1 MESIKRACKYF
12 YYRFIRL
19 QTTPES
25 LARGVALGL
34 FISTTPT
41 FGVQTFIALF
51 LAAVLRCSKICA
63 VVAAQLSNALTAPF
77 IFLGTYYLGA
87 VIMGT
92 PFDRSRLNGLLD
104 GFEWGSLWTSGLSV
118 FAPLWDGF
126 RDVFVALWVG
136 GLIVGV
142 VLAAMGY
149 FLVLGIDT
157 KAHLQIVRAQQQAKR
172 QMERLKRLKRKKA
185 PIYEKID

>member
-19 QTTPES
+19 QATPES
-25 LARGVALGL
+25 LARGVAIGL

-51 LAAVLRCSKICA
+51 LAALLRCSKICA
-63 VVAAQLSNALTAPF
+63 MVAAQLSNALTAPF

-87 VIMGT
+87 VILDT
-92 PFDRSRLNGLLD
+92 PFDRSRLDGLMD
-104 GFEWGSLWTSGLSV
+104 GLWGNVWTSGWSA

-126 RDVFVALWVG
+126 QDVFAALWVG

-185 PIYEKID
+185 PVYEKID

>member
-1 MESIKRACKYF
+1 MESIKRVCRYF

-19 QTTPES
+19 QSTPES

-51 LAAVLRCSKICA
+51 MAALLRCSKIGA
-63 VVAAQLSNALTAPF
+63 VVAAQVSNALTAPF

-87 VIMGT
+87 VVLDR
-92 PFDRSRLNGLLD
+92 PFDQSKLDGLLD
-104 GFEWGSLWTSGLSV
+104 GFEWGNVWASGLSA
-118 FAPLWDGF
+118 FAPFWEGF
-126 RDVFVALWVG
+126 RDVFISMWVG

-142 VLAAMGY
+142 TLAAIGY
-149 FLVLGIDT
+149 FMVLGIDT
-157 KAHLQIVRAQQQAKR
+157 KAHMQIIRAKKQV
-172 QMERLKRLKRKKA
+172 ERLKRLKQKNT
-185 PIYEKID
+185 PVCEEND

>member
-19 QTTPES
+19 QATPES

-51 LAAVLRCSKICA
+51 LAAVLRCSKISA
-63 VVAAQLSNALTAPF
+63 VVAAQFSNALTAPF
-77 IFLGTYYLGA
+77 LFMGTYYLGA
-87 VIMGT
+87 VVMDT
-92 PFDRSRLNGLLD
+92 PFERSRLDGLLD
-104 GFEWGSLWTSGLSV
+104 GFEWGDVWTSGFSA
-118 FAPLWDGF
+118 FSPLWEGF
-126 RDVFVALWVG
+126 RDVFISLWVG

-142 VLAAMGY
+142 ILAAIGY
-149 FLVLGIDT
+149 FMVLGIDT
-157 KAHLQIVRAQQQAKR
+157 KAHMQIIRAKKQV
-172 QMERLKRLKRKKA
+172 ERLKRLKQKNA
-185 PIYEKID
+185 PVYEKID

>member
-1 MESIKRACKYF
+1 MQFMESIKRACKYF

-19 QTTPES
+19 QATPES

-51 LAAVLRCSKICA
+51 LAAILRCSKLAAA
-63 VVAAQLSNALTAPF
+63 VAVQLTNALTAPF

-87 VIMGT
+87 VILGR
-92 PFDRSRLNGLLD
+92 PFDQSRLEGLLD
-104 GFEWGSLWTSGLSV
+104 GFHWENVWTSGLSA
-118 FAPLWDGF
+118 FAPLWEGF
-126 RDVFVALWVG
+126 RDVFVSLWVG

-142 VLAAMGY
+142 VLAAIGY
-149 FLVLGIDT
+149 FVVLGIDT
-157 KAHLQIVRAQQQAKR
+157 KAHMQIIRAKKQV
-172 QMERLKRLKRKKA
+172 ERLRRLKQKNA
-185 PIYEKID
+185 PVYEKID

>member
-19 QTTPES
+19 QATPES

-51 LAAVLRCSKICA
+51 LAAILRCSKLSA
-63 VVAAQLSNALTAPF
+63 VVAAQLTNAITAPF

-87 VIMGT
+87 VILSR
-92 PFDRSRLNGLLD
+92 PFDQSKLDGLMD
-104 GFEWGSLWTSGLSV
+104 GFEWGHVWTSGWSA
-118 FAPLWDGF
+118 FAPLWEGF
-126 RDVFVALWVG
+126 QDIFVSLWVG

-185 PIYEKID
+185 PVYEKID